1 MVSMAVR
8 AEDAPKMPH
17 GMHENVGIILE
28 GDLPVVYDVPQVVPN
43 EFVDV
48 FWVPLTCIEVVSK
61 EFLIDREAWVDEVWL
76 TFLEVRE
83 FVW

>member
-1 MVSMAVR
+1 MTHRVCQKRRCSPDSAI
-8 AEDAPKMPH
+8 
-17 GMHENVGIILE
+17 ENVGIILE
-28 GDLPVVYDVPQVVPN
+28 GDLPVVYDGPQVVPD
-43 EFVDV
+43 EFVDI